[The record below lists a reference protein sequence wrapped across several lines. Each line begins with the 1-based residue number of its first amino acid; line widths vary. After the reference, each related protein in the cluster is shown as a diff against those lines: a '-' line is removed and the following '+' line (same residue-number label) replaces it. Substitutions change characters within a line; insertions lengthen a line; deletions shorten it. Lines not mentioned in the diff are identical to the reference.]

1 LFSTSLGEG
10 WLKPYLRGGRNGTNA
25 RREEAIVEKIVKQLG
40 GRRFII
46 MTGAYDFLTLDSGV
60 RFRLPSKDE
69 FTKQGID
76 QVTVILTID
85 DTYTVRFETGE
96 GVLVSE
102 HEGIFNDQLQK
113 LFTSENGLN
122 TYL

>member
-1 LFSTSLGEG
+1 MKDGENPI
-10 WLKPYLRGGRNGTNA
+10 L
-25 RREEAIVEKIVKQLG
+25 EEVGMERTQGEKMAIVEKIVKQLG

-76 QVTVILTID
+76 QGTVILTID
-85 DTYTVRFETGE
+85 DTYTVRFERAE
-96 GVLVSE
+96 GTLVSE
-102 HEGIFNDQLQK
+102 HEGIFNDQLQE
-113 LFTSENGLN
+113 LFTSETGLN